1 MKAQEIKRVLRIKN
15 SIGQLKIKEGVKPV
29 ILTFNSNDDILGIEA
44 IDKGNYQFMHIE
56 ILEKHLC
63 FWFCF
68 RENLDYKNPCIFLE
82 KKVPYKNVSIIWVKY
97 NGEKQAA

>member
-1 MKAQEIKRVLRIKN
+1 MKTEEIKRILRIKN
-15 SIGQLKIKEGVKPV
+15 SIGQLKINEGYKPV

-44 IDKGNYQFMHIE
+44 KNEHNYQFMHID
-56 ILEKHLC
+56 IQEKHLLLWIG
-63 FWFCF
+63 FK
-68 RENLDYKNPCIFLE
+68 ENLDYRNPAIFLE